1 MLNIF
6 LKENHVVCGNVG
18 LLVIVLFYF
27 ITSIVV
33 SYSSTTNMIE
43 MVIMEVI
50 KATLVFEYKFN
61 EKYEKQRNSSK

>member
-6 LKENHVVCGNVG
+6 LKHNHVVGSNGG
-18 LLVIVLFYF
+18 LLVIVLFFF
-27 ITSIVV
+27 ITFAVV
-33 SYSSTTNMIE
+33 SYSSATNMIE

-61 EKYEKQRNSSK
+61 E

>member
-1 MLNIF
+1 MFTIF
-6 LKENHVVCGNVG
+6 LTENHVVGSNGG
-18 LLVIVLFYF
+18 LLVIVFFFF

-43 MVIMEVI
+43 MVIMEVL

-61 EKYEKQRNSSK
+61 E

>member
-6 LKENHVVCGNVG
+6 LKENHAVGGNGG
-18 LLVIVLFYF
+18 LLVIVLFFFFYY
-27 ITSIVV
+27 SVGV
-33 SYSSTTNMIE
+33 SYSSSTNMIE

-61 EKYEKQRNSSK
+61 E